1 LTRVTRIFQKSV
13 FTETTPVAR
22 AGCRAGLLVARTQA
36 AAAQGVFSRENQK
49 RRSSHAVSEGRTRKS
64 GRPRAARNWVTV
76 LVQDLLAAVAAGDL
90 TPSQGADLADV
101 IDVYVRARAA
111 TSFEERLAKLE
122 GAVDRRRARPPT
134 PASRRQSAAVGNDRW
149 VRSIVFGLL
158 FTMKRATPT
167 C

>member
-1 LTRVTRIFQKSV
+1 MQFQKGESGN
-13 FTETTPVAR
+13 PA
-22 AGCRAGLLVARTQA
+22 
-36 AAAQGVFSRENQK
+36 
-49 RRSSHAVSEGRTRKS
+49 

-90 TPSQGADLADV
+90 TPSEAADLADV

-122 GAVDRRRARPPT
+122 GAVDRPPRPLT
-134 PASRRQSAAVGNDRW
+134 PASRCQSAVAGNDRRL
-149 VRSIVFGLL
+149 RSIAFGLL
-158 FTMKRATPT
+158 FTMKGATPT

>member
-1 LTRVTRIFQKSV
+1 LLRARKPRPRKAYFRAKIRKGDQVMQFQKG
-13 FTETTPVAR
+13 ERGNPA
-22 AGCRAGLLVARTQA
+22 
-36 AAAQGVFSRENQK
+36 
-49 RRSSHAVSEGRTRKS
+49 

-134 PASRRQSAAVGNDRW
+134 PASRRPSAVAGNDRW

-167 C
+167 AIT

>member
-1 LTRVTRIFQKSV
+1 MQFQKD
-13 FTETTPVAR
+13 ERGNPA
-22 AGCRAGLLVARTQA
+22 
-36 AAAQGVFSRENQK
+36 
-49 RRSSHAVSEGRTRKS
+49 

-134 PASRRQSAAVGNDRW
+134 PASRRQSAVAGNDRW